1 VSKWKSL
8 KWKNGKVSGKFSCD
22 VYLIVRK
29 LILSGVGVLALGGL
43 LFFATDVRPQD
54 VVLNDLR
61 FAALPATA
69 KAPPGNPATKDKVT
83 LGRAL
88 FWDPILSGRKDV
100 ACATCHHPRFGYAE
114 NRDLSIGVDGIGLG
128 ASRHFKPATTIPF
141 VKRNSQTILNT
152 AFNGMTDGGAYDP
165 STAPMFWDLRANSL
179 EAQALEPIKTLEE
192 MRSDTYTEANAIP
205 TVVARLN
212 AVADYRD
219 LFARA
224 FGGVRPITGDQLGQA
239 LATFQR
245 SLTASN
251 APFDRYMRGA
261 ADAMSAAQLRG
272 MRRFQRVGCINCHR
286 GPMFSDY
293 QVHVLGVPDNP
304 LLRVSDGGV
313 DRSYAFRT
321 ASLRNLTHTAPYM
334 HNGVFDSLRDVL
346 EFYDDVSG
354 RRGRARNVHVSRE
367 QLDPLL
373 RQLRDPDDRAGDLI
387 AFLEALTDDSFDRT
401 VPARV
406 PSGLKPGGN
415 IQ

>member
-1 VSKWKSL
+1 M
-8 KWKNGKVSGKFSCD
+8 
-22 VYLIVRK
+22 RK
-29 LILSGVGVLALGGL
+29 LILGGVGVLALGVL
-43 LFFATDVRPQD
+43 LLFATDVRPQN
-54 VVLNDLR
+54 VALNDLR
-61 FAALPATA
+61 FAALPAA
-69 KAPPGNPATKDKVT
+69 PKAPAGNPATREKVT
-83 LGRAL
+83 LGRLL

-128 ASRHFKPATTIPF
+128 ASRHFKTASTIPF

-152 AFNGMTDGGAYDP
+152 AFNGMTDGGGYDP
-165 STAPMFWDLRANSL
+165 STAPMFWDLRAKGL

-192 MRSDTYTEANAIP
+192 MRGDTYTDANAIAS
-205 TVVARLN
+205 VVARLN
-212 AVADYRD
+212 AVAEYRD

-224 FGGVRPITGDQLGQA
+224 FGGVRSITGDQLGQA
-239 LATFQR
+239 LAAFQR

-251 APFDRYMRGA
+251 APFDRYMRGQA
-261 ADAMSAAQLRG
+261 TAMSDAQLRG
-272 MRRFQRVGCINCHR
+272 MRRFQRVGCINCHH

-304 LLRVSDGGV
+304 QLRVSDAGV
-313 DRSYAFRT
+313 DQTYAFRT
-321 ASLRNLTHTAPYM
+321 ASLRNLRFTAPYM

-346 EFYDDVSG
+346 DFYDDVSG
-354 RRGRARNVHVSRE
+354 RRGRARNAHVSRE

-387 AFLEALTDDSFDRT
+387 AFLDALSDDSFDHT
-401 VPARV
+401 VPPRV

>member
-1 VSKWKSL
+1 M
-8 KWKNGKVSGKFSCD
+8 
-22 VYLIVRK
+22 VRK
-29 LILSGVGVLALGGL
+29 VILGGVGVLALGGL
-43 LFFATDVRPQD
+43 LVFATDVRPQN
-54 VVLNDLR
+54 VALNDLR
-61 FAALPATA
+61 FAALPPAPKT
-69 KAPPGNPATKDKVT
+69 PPGNAATKDKVA
-83 LGRAL
+83 LGRVL

-114 NRDLSIGVDGIGLG
+114 NRDLSIGVDGMGLG
-128 ASRHFKPATTIPF
+128 ASRHFRTGSTIPL

-152 AFNGMTDGGAYDP
+152 AFNGIADGGAYDP
-165 STAPMFWDLRANSL
+165 STAPMFWDLRAKGL

-192 MRSDTYTEANAIP
+192 MRGDAYPEANAVP
-205 TVVARLN
+205 SVVARLN
-212 AVADYRD
+212 AVAEYRD
-219 LFARA
+219 LFART

-239 LATFQR
+239 LAAFQR

-251 APFDRYMRGA
+251 APFDRYLRGDGA
-261 ADAMSAAQLRG
+261 AMSDAQLRG

-304 LLRVSDGGV
+304 QLRVADAGI
-313 DRSYAFRT
+313 DQTYAFRT
-321 ASLRNLTHTAPYM
+321 ASLRNLTYTAPYM
-334 HNGVFDSLRDVL
+334 HSGVFDSLRDVL

-354 RRGRARNVHVSRE
+354 RRGRARNARVSRE

-387 AFLEALTDDSFDRT
+387 AFLEALTDESFDRT
-401 VPARV
+401 IPTRV

>member
-1 VSKWKSL
+1 M
-8 KWKNGKVSGKFSCD
+8 
-22 VYLIVRK
+22 RK

-43 LFFATDVRPQD
+43 LFFATEVRPQN
-54 VVLNDLR
+54 VALNDLR
-61 FAALPATA
+61 FAALPAALKTPA
-69 KAPPGNPATKDKVT
+69 GNPVTKDKVT
-83 LGRAL
+83 LGRVL
-88 FWDPILSGRKDV
+88 FWDPILSGRRDV

-128 ASRHFKPATTIPF
+128 ASRQVKTASTIPF

-152 AFNGMTDGGAYDP
+152 AFNGITDGGAHDP
-165 STAPMFWDLRANSL
+165 SSAPMFWDLRAKGL

-192 MRSDTYTEANAIP
+192 MRGDTYTEANAIP
-205 TVVARLN
+205 SVVARLN
-212 AVADYRD
+212 AVAEYRD

-224 FGGVRPITGDQLGQA
+224 FSGVRPITGDQLGQA
-239 LATFQR
+239 LAAFQR

-251 APFDRYMRGA
+251 APFDHYMRGEA
-261 ADAMSAAQLRG
+261 AAMSDAQLRG
-272 MRRFQRVGCINCHR
+272 MRRFQRVGCINCHH

-304 LLRVSDGGV
+304 QLRVSDAGV
-313 DRSYAFRT
+313 DQTYAFRT
-321 ASLRNLTHTAPYM
+321 ASLRNLTYTAPYM

-354 RRGRARNVHVSRE
+354 RRGRARNAHVSRE

-387 AFLEALTDDSFDRT
+387 AFLEALTDESFDRT
-401 VPARV
+401 VPIRV

>member
-1 VSKWKSL
+1 
-8 KWKNGKVSGKFSCD
+8 
-22 VYLIVRK
+22 VRK
-29 LILSGVGVLALGGL
+29 LILGGAGVLALGVL
-43 LFFATDVRPQD
+43 LVFATDVRPQNVALD
-54 VVLNDLR
+54 DLR
-61 FAALPATA
+61 FAALPTSPRTPA
-69 KAPPGNPATKDKVT
+69 GNPATTDRVA
-83 LGRAL
+83 LGRLL

-128 ASRHFKPATTIPF
+128 ASRHFKAASTIPF

-152 AFNGMTDGGAYDP
+152 AFNGITDAGAYDP
-165 STAPMFWDLRANSL
+165 STSPMFWDLRARGL

-192 MRSDTYTEANAIP
+192 MRGDTYTEANAVAS
-205 TVVARLN
+205 VVTRLN
-212 AVADYRD
+212 AVAEYRD

-245 SLTASN
+245 ALTASN
-251 APFDRYMRGA
+251 APFDRYMRGDA
-261 ADAMSAAQLRG
+261 TAMSDAQSRG
-272 MRRFQRVGCINCHR
+272 MRRFQRVGCINCHH

-304 LLRVSDGGV
+304 RLQVSDAGI
-313 DRSYAFRT
+313 DQTYAFRT
-321 ASLRNLTHTAPYM
+321 ASLRNLRFTAPYM

-354 RRGRARNVHVSRE
+354 RRGRARNAHVSRE
-367 QLDPLL
+367 RLDPLL

-387 AFLEALTDDSFDRT
+387 AFLDALSDDSFDRT
-401 VPARV
+401 VPPRV
-406 PSGLKPGGN
+406 PSGLRPGGN

>member
-1 VSKWKSL
+1 
-8 KWKNGKVSGKFSCD
+8 
-22 VYLIVRK
+22 VRK
-29 LILSGVGVLALGGL
+29 LILGGVGVLAAGGL
-43 LFFATDVRPQD
+43 LVFATDVRPQNIA
-54 VVLNDLR
+54 LNDVR
-61 FAALPATA
+61 FASLPAA
-69 KAPPGNPATKDKVT
+69 PKAPAGNPATKDKVT
-83 LGRAL
+83 LGRVL

-100 ACATCHHPRFGYAE
+100 ACATCHHPRFGYAD

-128 ASRHFKPATTIPF
+128 ASRHFKSGSIVPF

-152 AFNGMTDGGAYDP
+152 AFNGITDGGAYDP
-165 STAPMFWDLRANSL
+165 STAPMFWDLRAKSL

-192 MRSDTYTEANAIP
+192 MRGDTYTEANAIAS
-205 TVVARLN
+205 VVARLN
-212 AVADYRD
+212 DVAEYRD

-245 SLTASN
+245 SLTANN
-251 APFDRYMRGA
+251 APFDRYMRGEA
-261 ADAMSAAQLRG
+261 AAMSDAQLRG

-293 QVHVLGVPDNP
+293 QQHVLGVPDKAQ
-304 LLRVSDGGV
+304 LRVSDAGG
-313 DRSYAFRT
+313 DETYAFRT

-334 HNGVFDSLRDVL
+334 HSGIFDSLRDVL

-354 RRGRARNVHVSRE
+354 RRGRARNAHVSRE

-387 AFLEALTDDSFDRT
+387 AFLEALSDDSFDRT
-401 VPARV
+401 VPPRV
-406 PSGLKPGGN
+406 PSGLRPGGN
-415 IQ
+415 IQN

>member
-1 VSKWKSL
+1 M
-8 KWKNGKVSGKFSCD
+8 
-22 VYLIVRK
+22 RK
-29 LILSGVGVLALGGL
+29 LILGGVGVLALGVL
-43 LFFATDVRPQD
+43 LLFATDVRPQN
-54 VVLNDLR
+54 VALNDLR
-61 FAALPATA
+61 FAALPAA
-69 KAPPGNPATKDKVT
+69 PKAPAGNPATREKVT
-83 LGRAL
+83 LGRLL

-128 ASRHFKPATTIPF
+128 ASRHFKTASTIPF

-152 AFNGMTDGGAYDP
+152 AFNGMTDGGGYDP
-165 STAPMFWDLRANSL
+165 STAPMFWDLRAKGL

-192 MRSDTYTEANAIP
+192 MRGDTYTDANAIAS
-205 TVVARLN
+205 VVARLN
-212 AVADYRD
+212 AVAEYRD

-224 FGGVRPITGDQLGQA
+224 FGGVRSITGDQLGQA
-239 LATFQR
+239 LAAFQR

-251 APFDRYMRGA
+251 APFDRYMRGQA
-261 ADAMSAAQLRG
+261 TAMSDAQLRG
-272 MRRFQRVGCINCHR
+272 MRRFQRVGCINCHH

-304 LLRVSDGGV
+304 QLRVSDAGV
-313 DRSYAFRT
+313 DQTYAFRT
-321 ASLRNLTHTAPYM
+321 ASLRNLRFTAPYM

-346 EFYDDVSG
+346 DFYDDVSG
-354 RRGRARNVHVSRE
+354 RRGRARNAHVSRE

-387 AFLEALTDDSFDRT
+387 AFLDALSDDSFDRT
-401 VPARV
+401 VPPRV

-415 IQ
+415 IQN

>member
-1 VSKWKSL
+1 M
-8 KWKNGKVSGKFSCD
+8 
-22 VYLIVRK
+22 RK
-29 LILSGVGVLALGGL
+29 LILGGVGLLALGGL
-43 LFFATDVRPQD
+43 LVFATDVRPQNVALD
-54 VVLNDLR
+54 DLR
-61 FAALPATA
+61 FAALPAA
-69 KAPPGNPATKDKVT
+69 PKAPAGNPGTNDKVT
-83 LGRAL
+83 LGRLL
-88 FWDPILSGRKDV
+88 FWDPVLSGRKDV

-114 NRDLSIGVDGIGLG
+114 NRDLSVGVDGIGLG
-128 ASRHFKPATTIPF
+128 ASRHFKTASTIPF

-152 AFNGMTDGGAYDP
+152 AFNGITEGGAYDP
-165 STAPMFWDLRANSL
+165 ATAPMFWDLRAKGL
-179 EAQALEPIKTLEE
+179 EAQALAPIKTLEE
-192 MRSDTYTEANAIP
+192 MRGDSYNEANAIP
-205 TVVARLN
+205 SVVARLN
-212 AVADYRD
+212 AVAGYRD

-224 FGGVRPITGDQLGQA
+224 FGGVQPITGDQLGQA
-239 LATFQR
+239 LAAFQR
-245 SLTASN
+245 SLTANN
-251 APFDRYMRGA
+251 APFDRYMRGETG
-261 ADAMSAAQLRG
+261 AMTDAQLRG

-304 LLRVSDGGV
+304 LVRASDPGV
-313 DRSYAFRT
+313 DQTYAFRT
-321 ASLRNLTHTAPYM
+321 ASLRNLTYTAPYM
-334 HNGVFDSLRDVL
+334 HNGIFDSLRDVL

-354 RRGRARNVHVSRE
+354 RRGRARNAHVSRE

>member
-1 VSKWKSL
+1 VKS
-8 KWKNGKVSGKFSCD
+8 GRSR
-22 VYLIVRK
+22 VRK
-29 LILSGVGVLALGGL
+29 LILGGVGVLALGGL
-43 LFFATDVRPQD
+43 LVFATDVRPQNIA
-54 VVLNDLR
+54 LNDLR
-61 FAALPATA
+61 FAALPALP
-69 KAPPGNPATKDKVT
+69 KAPAGNPGTKDKVT
-83 LGRAL
+83 LGRVL
-88 FWDPILSGRKDV
+88 FWDPLLSGRKDV

-128 ASRHFKPATTIPF
+128 ASRHFKPGSASPF

-152 AFNGMTDGGAYDP
+152 AFNGITDGGAYDP
-165 STAPMFWDLRANSL
+165 SSAPMFWDLRAQSL

-192 MRSDTYTEANAIP
+192 MRGDTYTEANAIP
-205 TVVARLN
+205 SVVARLN
-212 AVADYRD
+212 AVAEYRN

-251 APFDRYMRGA
+251 APFDRYMRGEA
-261 ADAMSAAQLRG
+261 AAMSDAQLRG

-293 QVHVLGVPDNP
+293 QVHVLGVPDNAQLP
-304 LLRVSDGGV
+304 VSDAGV
-313 DRSYAFRT
+313 DQTYAFRT
-321 ASLRNLTHTAPYM
+321 ASLRNLAYTAPYM
-334 HNGVFDSLRDVL
+334 HSGIFDSLRDVL
-346 EFYDDVSG
+346 DFYDDVSG
-354 RRGRARNVHVSRE
+354 RRGRARNAHVSRE

-387 AFLEALTDDSFDRT
+387 AFLEALSDESFDRT
-401 VPARV
+401 VPPRV
-406 PSGLKPGGN
+406 PSGLRPGGN

>member
-1 VSKWKSL
+1 
-8 KWKNGKVSGKFSCD
+8 
-22 VYLIVRK
+22 VRK
-29 LILSGVGVLALGGL
+29 LILGGVGALPLGVLL
-43 LFFATDVRPQD
+43 LFATDVRPQN
-54 VVLNDLR
+54 VALNDSR
-61 FAALPATA
+61 FAALPAA
-69 KAPPGNPATKDKVT
+69 PKAPAGNPATTDKAT
-83 LGRAL
+83 LGRLL

-128 ASRHFKPATTIPF
+128 ASRHFKPSSTIPF

-152 AFNGMTDGGAYDP
+152 AFNGITDGGAYDP
-165 STAPMFWDLRANSL
+165 SIAPMFWDLRAKGL

-192 MRSDTYTEANAIP
+192 MRGDTYTEANAIP
-205 TVVARLN
+205 SVVARLN
-212 AVADYRD
+212 AVGEYRD

-224 FGGVRPITGDQLGQA
+224 FGGVRPITGNQLGQS
-239 LATFQR
+239 LAAFQR
-245 SLTASN
+245 SLIASN
-251 APFDRYMRGA
+251 APFDRYMRGEA
-261 ADAMSAAQLRG
+261 TAMSDAQVRG

-293 QVHVLGVPDNP
+293 QLHVLGVPDNP
-304 LLRVSDGGV
+304 QLRVSDAGINQT
-313 DRSYAFRT
+313 YAFRT
-321 ASLRNLTHTAPYM
+321 ASLRNLRFTAPYM

-354 RRGRARNVHVSRE
+354 RRGRARNAHVSRE

-387 AFLEALTDDSFDRT
+387 AFLEALSDDSFDRT
-401 VPARV
+401 VPRRV

-415 IQ
+415 IQN

>member
-1 VSKWKSL
+1 
-8 KWKNGKVSGKFSCD
+8 
-22 VYLIVRK
+22 VRK
-29 LILSGVGVLALGGL
+29 LILSGVGILALGGL

-83 LGRAL
+83 LGRVL

-114 NRDLSIGVDGIGLG
+114 NRDLSIGVDGTGLG
-128 ASRHFKPATTIPF
+128 ASRHFKPASTIPF

-152 AFNGMTDGGAYDP
+152 AFNGITDGGAYDP
-165 STAPMFWDLRANSL
+165 STAPMFWDLRAKSL

-192 MRSDTYTEANAIP
+192 MRGDTYTEANAIP

-212 AVADYRD
+212 AVAEYRD

-224 FGGVRPITGDQLGQA
+224 FGSARPITGDQLGQA
-239 LATFQR
+239 LAAFQR

-251 APFDRYMRGA
+251 APFDRYMRGT
-261 ADAMSAAQLRG
+261 ADAMSDGQVRG
-272 MRRFQRVGCINCHR
+272 MRRFQRVGCINCHH

-304 LLRVSDGGV
+304 LLRVSDTGV
-313 DRSYAFRT
+313 DQSYAFRT

-387 AFLEALTDDSFDRT
+387 AFLEALSDDSFDRT
-401 VPARV
+401 VPPRV

-415 IQ
+415 IQN

>member
-1 VSKWKSL
+1 M
-8 KWKNGKVSGKFSCD
+8 
-22 VYLIVRK
+22 RK
-29 LILSGVGVLALGGL
+29 LILGGMSALALGGL
-43 LFFATDVRPQD
+43 LLFATEVRPQN
-54 VVLNDLR
+54 VALNDAR
-61 FAALPATA
+61 FAALPKTPKTPAGNVATPDTVA
-69 KAPPGNPATKDKVT
+69 
-83 LGRAL
+83 LGRLL

-100 ACATCHHPRFGYAE
+100 SCATCHHPRFGYAE

-128 ASRHFKPATTIPF
+128 ASRHFKTASTIPF

-152 AFNGMTDGGAYDP
+152 AFNGITDGGAYDP
-165 STAPMFWDLRANSL
+165 STAPMFWDLRARGL

-192 MRSDTYTEANAIP
+192 MRGDTYTEANAIAS
-205 TVVARLN
+205 VVARLN
-212 AVADYRD
+212 AVAEYRD

-224 FGGVRPITGDQLGQA
+224 FGGVRPISGDQLGHA
-239 LATFQR
+239 LAAFQR

-251 APFDRYMRGA
+251 APFDRYVRGEA
-261 ADAMSAAQLRG
+261 AAMSDAQLRG
-272 MRRFQRVGCINCHR
+272 MRRFQRVGCINCHH

-304 LLRVSDGGV
+304 QLRVSDAGV
-313 DRSYAFRT
+313 DQTYAFRT
-321 ASLRNLTHTAPYM
+321 ASLRNLTYTAPYM
-334 HNGVFDSLRDVL
+334 HSGVFDSLRDVL

-354 RRGRARNVHVSRE
+354 RRGRARNAHVSRE

-387 AFLEALTDDSFDRT
+387 AFLEALSDDSFDRT

-406 PSGLKPGGN
+406 PSGLRPGGN

>member
-1 VSKWKSL
+1 MTETKGITS
-8 KWKNGKVSGKFSCD
+8 KVSEKCVRD
-22 VYLIVRK
+22 VYRIVRK
-29 LILSGVGVLALGGL
+29 LILGGVGVLALGGL
-43 LFFATDVRPQD
+43 LFFATDGRPQD
-54 VVLNDLR
+54 VGLNDLR
-61 FAALPATA
+61 FAALPRAA
-69 KAPPGNPATKDKVT
+69 KARAENPATKDKVA
-83 LGRAL
+83 LGRML

-114 NRDLSIGVDGIGLG
+114 NRDLSIGVDGVGLG

-152 AFNGMTDGGAYDP
+152 AFNGITDGGGYDP
-165 STAPMFWDLRANSL
+165 STAPMFWDLRAKGL
-179 EAQALEPIKTLEE
+179 EAQALEPIKTFEE
-192 MRSDTYTEANAIP
+192 MRGDAYTEANAIP
-205 TVVARLN
+205 SVVARLN
-212 AVADYRD
+212 SVVEYRD

-224 FGGVRPITGDQLGQA
+224 FRGVRPITGDQLGQA
-239 LATFQR
+239 LAAFQR
-245 SLTASN
+245 ALTASN
-251 APFDRYMRGA
+251 APFDRYMRGEQA
-261 ADAMSAAQLRG
+261 AMSDAQLRG

-304 LLRVSDGGV
+304 LLRVSDAGV
-313 DRSYAFRT
+313 DQTYAFRT

-334 HNGVFDSLRDVL
+334 HNGVFASLRDVL

-354 RRGRARNVHVSRE
+354 RRGRARNSHVSRE

-387 AFLEALTDDSFDRT
+387 AFLEALTDDAFDRT
-401 VPARV
+401 VPTRV
-406 PSGLKPGGN
+406 PSGLHPGGN

>member
-1 VSKWKSL
+1 M
-8 KWKNGKVSGKFSCD
+8 
-22 VYLIVRK
+22 RR
-29 LILSGVGVLALGGL
+29 LILGGVGVLVLGGL

-61 FAALPATA
+61 FAALPPTP
-69 KAPPGNPATKDKVT
+69 KAPAANPATKDKVA
-83 LGRAL
+83 LGRVL
-88 FWDPILSGRKDV
+88 FWDPVLSGRKDV
-100 ACATCHHPRFGYAE
+100 ACASCHHPRFGYAE
-114 NRDLSIGVDGIGLG
+114 NRDLSIGVDGVGLG
-128 ASRHFKPATTIPF
+128 ASRHFKAASTIAF

-152 AFNGMTDGGAYDP
+152 AFNGITDGGAYDP
-165 STAPMFWDLRANSL
+165 ATAPMFWDLRAKGL

-192 MRSDTYTEANAIP
+192 MRGDTYTEATA
-205 TVVARLN
+205 TASVVARLN
-212 AVADYRD
+212 AVAEYRE
-219 LFARA
+219 LFSRA
-224 FGGVRPITGDQLGQA
+224 FGGTRPITGDQLGQA
-239 LATFQR
+239 LAAFQR

-251 APFDRYMRGA
+251 APFDRYMRGDA
-261 ADAMSAAQLRG
+261 HAMSDAQIRG
-272 MRRFQRVGCINCHR
+272 MRRFQRVGCINCHH

-304 LLRVSDGGV
+304 LVQVSDAGV
-313 DRSYAFRT
+313 DQTYAFRT
-321 ASLRNLTHTAPYM
+321 ASLRNLTFTAPYM

-354 RRGRARNVHVSRE
+354 RRGRARNSHVSRE

-387 AFLEALTDDSFDRT
+387 AFLEALTDDTFDRT
-401 VPARV
+401 VPSRV

>member
-1 VSKWKSL
+1 M
-8 KWKNGKVSGKFSCD
+8 
-22 VYLIVRK
+22 RK
-29 LILSGVGVLALGGL
+29 LILGGVGLALGAVL
-43 LFFATDVRPQD
+43 LFATEGRPQNAP
-54 VVLNDLR
+54 LNDLR
-61 FAALPATA
+61 FAALPAAA
-69 KAPPGNPATKDKVT
+69 KAPAGNPATKDKVA
-83 LGRAL
+83 LGRLL

-114 NRDLSIGVDGIGLG
+114 NRDLSIGVDGVGLG
-128 ASRHFKPATTIPF
+128 ASRQFKPATTMPF

-152 AFNGMTDGGAYDP
+152 AFNGITDGGAYDP
-165 STAPMFWDLRANSL
+165 SAAPMFWDLRAKGL

-192 MRSDTYTEANAIP
+192 MRGDTYTEANAIP
-205 TVVARLN
+205 SVVGRLN
-212 AVADYRD
+212 AVDEYRD
-219 LFARA
+219 LFTRA

-239 LATFQR
+239 LAAFQR

-251 APFDRYMRGA
+251 APFDRYMRGEA
-261 ADAMSAAQLRG
+261 AAMSDAPLRG
-272 MRRFQRVGCINCHR
+272 MRRFQRVGCINCHH

-304 LLRVSDGGV
+304 LLRVSDAGV
-313 DRSYAFRT
+313 DQRYAFRT

-354 RRGRARNVHVSRE
+354 RRGRARNSHVSRE

-401 VPARV
+401 VPTRV
-406 PSGLKPGGN
+406 PSGLHPGGN